1 MKKIV
6 FTAYNVDMGGIERA
20 LINLLKTIDYS
31 KNEVT
36 LILEKKE
43 GIFLNEIPDAVK
55 IVEYKISNFKFVP
68 IRKIVNRFRLIKM
81 ILMNYNKFDFACCY
95 ATYSIPGSILTRYLS
110 KNNAIWIHSDYFYLY
125 NKNKN
130 KMMKFFNDRHIEL
143 FKHIVFVSQEAKEN
157 FVKIYPKL
165 KEKLYVCN
173 NLVDIKDIIN
183 KSKTKVLETKPQC
196 PLFINIARHQEHA
209 KKLSRLIEASLM
221 LKKDGYA
228 FEVWLVG
235 SGEDSKQYEDLI
247 SKYHVQDKVKMMGAK
262 QNPYPYLRLSDAL
275 ILTSEYEG
283 FPVVYMESLI
293 LNKPIIT
300 TLDIIIDGLYIK
312 DNYGLISKKD
322 SGDIYLNMKE
332 FIDNKYIIKKAF
344 DPSKYNEGI
353 KQKLDLMISNEWW
366 I

>member
-130 KMMKFFNDRHIEL
+130 
-143 FKHIVFVSQEAKEN
+143 
-157 FVKIYPKL
+157 
-165 KEKLYVCN
+165 
-173 NLVDIKDIIN
+173 
-183 KSKTKVLETKPQC
+183 
-196 PLFINIARHQEHA
+196 
-209 KKLSRLIEASLM
+209 
-221 LKKDGYA
+221 
-228 FEVWLVG
+228 
-235 SGEDSKQYEDLI
+235 
-247 SKYHVQDKVKMMGAK
+247 
-262 QNPYPYLRLSDAL
+262 
-275 ILTSEYEG
+275 
-283 FPVVYMESLI
+283 
-293 LNKPIIT
+293 
-300 TLDIIIDGLYIK
+300 
-312 DNYGLISKKD
+312 YGRR
-322 SGDIYLNMKE
+322 
-332 FIDNKYIIKKAF
+332 
-344 DPSKYNEGI
+344 
-353 KQKLDLMISNEWW
+353 
-366 I
+366 